1 MQKYVRLVFFLLGG
15 IFLVF
20 FMGCGRRPAVMGKE
34 VFLVAPLG
42 NESGQV
48 GSNYDLLTN
57 AGIVDDVEIKDS
69 LDVPTSIQILGK
81 KVYIADKYRRMI
93 VVFSLGQ
100 FGRAIPQ
107 MEISNVGEGYSFD
120 TVFQVAVNKYGDI
133 YALVSL
139 PETNRTWKEAES
151 TNDLHQYAIYKFGY
165 NGRFLFAIGIGGI
178 NTPPMPAPDYIDLD
192 LFGNLYVYFREERNG
207 ELFWKVRRYSS
218 SGELNFEFDSQY
230 LSKKHEIDG
239 ETYQSELYGIANL
252 RNDERLLFFTGNY
265 LFKNHPE
272 KGNQLVAYRN
282 ILEMY
287 SILKNTVSRQLLD
300 EKNRLEDILGVT
312 WDDTIVLYG
321 YDEKY
326 KVVRFHF
333 YDMFKDQHSYQYAPV
348 LSDYY
353 GNFGFYVAPD
363 GELYSILV
371 KNNKQY
377 LLLHWKKR
385 SRTRLF
391 E

>member
-1 MQKYVRLVFFLLGG
+1 MRKFVRWGFLLGG
-15 IFLVF
+15 VIVLLFTA
-20 FMGCGRRPAVMGKE
+20 CGRRPPVMGKE
-34 VFLVAPLG
+34 VFLVAQIG
-42 NESGQV
+42 NGEGQV

-57 AGIVDDVEIKDS
+57 EGIVDDVEIKDY
-69 LDVPTSIQILGK
+69 LDVPTGIQILGK

-93 VVFSLGQ
+93 LVYAPGQ
-100 FGRAIPQ
+100 FGRPIPQ
-107 MEISNVGEGYSFD
+107 MEISNVGEGYAFD
-120 TVFQVAVNKYGDI
+120 TVFQVVVNKYGDM

-151 TNDLHQYAIYKFGY
+151 TNDMHQYAIYKFGY

-178 NTPPMPAPDYIDLD
+178 NTSPMPAPDFIDLD

-230 LSKKHEIDG
+230 LAKKHEIDG

-252 RNDERLLFFTGNY
+252 KNDERLLFFTGNY
-265 LFKNHPE
+265 LFKSHPE
-272 KGNQLVAYRN
+272 RGNQLVGYRN

-287 SILKNTVSRQLLD
+287 SILKNAVSRQLLD
-300 EKNRLEDILGVT
+300 EKSRLEDVLGVT

-326 KVVRFHF
+326 RVVRFHF
-333 YDMFKDQHSYQYAPV
+333 YDMFKDQHTYQYAPI

-353 GNFGFYVAPD
+353 ANFGFYVAPD

-377 LLLHWKKR
+377 ILLHWKKR